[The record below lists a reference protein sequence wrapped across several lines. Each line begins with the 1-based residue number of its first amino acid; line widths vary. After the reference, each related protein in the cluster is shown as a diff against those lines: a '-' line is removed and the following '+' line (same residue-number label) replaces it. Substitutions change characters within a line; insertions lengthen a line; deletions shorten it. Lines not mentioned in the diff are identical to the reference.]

1 MSSFSQSTPKTPPA
15 SVKSQIAQNK
25 CVYSLQL
32 PGYRTYELHPN
43 GVYTTHVNRVTE
55 RIYDIDLVSDG
66 Y

>member
-1 MSSFSQSTPKTPPA
+1 MVRNGVDLLATPST
-15 SVKSQIAQNK
+15 
-25 CVYSLQL
+25 CVQFKPLSDDFAVDSAM
-32 PGYRTYELHPN
+32 PGYRAYELHPN